1 MKRRRGNRSFSKKV
15 SRILDITEIS
25 AIVAAV
31 GVCGGKVLSKT
42 QNQNSN
48 FKLHRNACELDEE
61 EFRW

>member
-1 MKRRRGNRSFSKKV
+1 M
-15 SRILDITEIS
+15 SRMLDVTEIS
-25 AIVAAV
+25 VIVAAV